1 VLVVRVQPDEGIS
14 LKFEAKVPG
23 QTLDIQTVH
32 MDFKYQEFFGAKPST
47 GYETLLYDALQG
59 DQTLFHRADSVEVS
73 WRVVMPLLEA
83 WERAAAPVAYPA
95 GSWGPEDAHELL
107 ERDGRAWR
115 RP

>member
-1 VLVVRVQPDEGIS
+1 
-14 LKFEAKVPG
+14 
-23 QTLDIQTVH
+23 VH

-59 DQTLFHRADSVEVS
+59 DQTLFHRADSVEVA
-73 WRVVMPLLEA
+73 WRVVMPLLDA
-83 WERAAAPVAYPA
+83 WKAAGAPIPYAA
-95 GSWGPEDAHELL
+95 GTWGPDEAHELL